1 MSANLYART
10 ISVTLCL
17 LHRAQAT
24 GANRNGLG
32 IATDGNLYLAD
43 VGLPTSLRFTVGVG
57 NVFAEYNALTAD
69 TALSHFDT
77 SKNPALA
84 SVILYKFI

>member
-1 MSANLYART
+1 M
-10 ISVTLCL
+10 TLCL

-57 NVFAEYNALTAD
+57 DVLTKNNTLTAD
-69 TALSHFDT
+69 TALCH
-77 SKNPALA
+77 P
-84 SVILYKFI
+84 

>member
-1 MSANLYART
+1 MSAKLYART
-10 ISVTLCL
+10 ISINLRL

-43 VGLPTSLRFTVGVG
+43 VGLPTSLGLAMRVR
-57 NVFAEYNALTAD
+57 NVLTEHNTLAAN
-69 TALSHFDT
+69 TAFCH
-77 SKNPALA
+77 P
-84 SVILYKFI
+84 